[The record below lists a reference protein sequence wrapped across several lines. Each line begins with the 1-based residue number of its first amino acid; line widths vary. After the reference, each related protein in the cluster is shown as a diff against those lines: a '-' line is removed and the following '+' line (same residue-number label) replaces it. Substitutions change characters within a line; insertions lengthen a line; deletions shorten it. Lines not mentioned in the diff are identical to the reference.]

1 MKTKAIFLSLVL
13 LLGGLSLKA
22 QSPFNFGEKQTK
34 QKAVSVSLGV
44 GAGANMSGLVGVTTS
59 DPSMKEMLIG
69 ANAGLLFQIRFLPRN
84 NRSGAESGIL
94 AIQPEVR
101 FSMQGGKSQ
110 GKQLGLTYL
119 SIPVMIQV
127 YPTAGLYL
135 EVGPVV
141 NLNIGHSPDD
151 ITLDGKG
158 YNLTGLKAN
167 DFMVAAGIGYL
178 FDFGLGIGVRYNHGL
193 KQLDPNLPM
202 RNYCV
207 QAGLSYLL
215 RLGRKPAAERS
226 FDF

>member
-59 DPSMKEMLIG
+59 DPSMRGMKIG
-69 ANAGLLFQIRFLPRN
+69 FNAGAIFQLRFLPRN
-84 NRSGAESGIL
+84 NRSGAEQGIL

-101 FSMQGGKSQ
+101 ISNQGGKDGSQ
-110 GKQLGLTYL
+110 QLGLTYL

-141 NLNIGHSPDD
+141 NINVAHSPDD

-193 KQLDPNLPM
+193 MPLDPNLPM
-202 RNYCV
+202 RNYCI

-215 RLGRKPAAERS
+215 RLGKKPAAERS